1 MAITI
6 DGSANTIAGLAV
18 GGLPNGV
25 VDTDMLADNAVT
37 KSKANSADFG
47 KVGKV
52 VVGTS
57 TGSGIATTSTHT
69 NWQDITGLTA
79 TITPQA
85 ATSDILIFCSVNG
98 IVCDQDDFDAV
109 SLRILDNGGSVVA
122 GITNVG
128 YKTNDDDVVQG
139 VVMHGLSSPSSTSA
153 LTYHV
158 EFKNRQA
165 NRVIVDN
172 GGECRCRIVLMEL
185 LGGAA

>member
-1 MAITI
+1 MTITI
-6 DGSANTIAGLAV
+6 NGNGTVTGIAV
-18 GGLPNGV
+18 GGLPDGI
-25 VDTDMLADNAVT
+25 VDTDMLAAGAVT
-37 KSKANSADFG
+37 KAKANSADFG
-47 KVGKV
+47 KVGQV
-52 VVGTS
+52 VIGTS
-57 TGSGIATTSTHT
+57 TGSGVSTSASHDS
-69 NWQDITGLTA
+69 WQDITGLTA

-98 IVCDQDDFDAV
+98 IVCANDDFDAV

-165 NRVIVDN
+165 NQVHVDN

>member
-1 MAITI
+1 MTITI
-6 DGSANTIAGLAV
+6 NGNGTVTGIAV
-18 GGLPNGV
+18 GGLPDGI
-25 VDTDMLADNAVT
+25 VDTDMLAAGAVT
-37 KSKANSADFG
+37 KAKANSADFG
-47 KVGKV
+47 KVGQV
-52 VVGTS
+52 VIGTS
-57 TGSGIATTSTHT
+57 TGSGVSTSASHDS
-69 NWQDITGLTA
+69 WQDITGLTA

>member
-1 MAITI
+1 MTITI
-6 DGSANTIAGLAV
+6 NGNGTVTGIAV
-18 GGLPNGV
+18 GGLPDGI
-25 VDTDMLADNAVT
+25 VDTDMLAAGAVT
-37 KSKANSADFG
+37 KAKANSADFG
-47 KVGKV
+47 KVGQV
-52 VVGTS
+52 VIGTS
-57 TGSGIATTSTHT
+57 TGSGVSTSASHDS
-69 NWQDITGLTA
+69 WQDITGLTA

-98 IVCDQDDFDAV
+98 IVCANDDFDAV

-165 NRVIVDN
+165 NQGHVDN

>member
-1 MAITI
+1 MTITI
-6 DGSANTIAGLAV
+6 NGNGTVTGIAV
-18 GGLPNGV
+18 GGLPDGI
-25 VDTDMLADNAVT
+25 VDTDKLAAGAVT
-37 KSKANSADFG
+37 KAKANSADFG
-47 KVGKV
+47 KVGQV
-52 VVGTS
+52 VIGTS
-57 TGSGIATTSTHT
+57 TGSGVSTSASHDS
-69 NWQDITGLTA
+69 WQDITGLTA

-98 IVCDQDDFDAV
+98 IVCANDDFDAV

-165 NRVIVDN
+165 NQVHVDN

>member
-1 MAITI
+1 MPITI
-6 DGSANTIAGLAV
+6 NGNGTVTGIAV
-18 GGLPNGV
+18 GGLPDGI
-25 VDTDMLADNAVT
+25 VDTDMLAAGAVT
-37 KSKANSADFG
+37 KAKANSADFG
-47 KVGKV
+47 KVGQV
-52 VVGTS
+52 VIGTS
-57 TGSGIATTSTHT
+57 TGSGVSTSASHDS
-69 NWQDITGLTA
+69 WQDITGLTA

-98 IVCDQDDFDAV
+98 IVCANDDFDAV

-165 NRVIVDN
+165 NQVHVDN